1 VVHFPRERGK
11 VPKAEG
17 GPLRDSIGKPIHV
30 VAGVLSDGQG
40 RILLTQRP
48 PGKHLAGLW
57 EFPGGKCEPGEAPQA
72 ALRRELREEIGVD
85 AGALEPLIAVPWAYP
100 EKSVLLD
107 VYRVLDR
114 AGEPYGR
121 EAQTIRWAF
130 ANELTAIPM
139 PPADRP
145 VVTALRLPQHY
156 VITPEPA
163 DDFLQQFAAA
173 LATGAKLVQLRS
185 RQLPDRDLRTLITRS
200 RELAVRS
207 GAELLLNGYLELARE
222 LDLDGIHLPAAYLM
236 RCSSRPLPQDRWVGA
251 SCHDEHEL
259 AHAAAI
265 GVDFA
270 VLGPVLATA
279 SHPGAAPLGWER
291 FAALAAATPLP
302 VYALG
307 GLAQSDLPQAIAAG
321 AQGIAGISA
330 FWPGV

>member
-1 VVHFPRERGK
+1 MPN
-11 VPKAEG
+11 AEG
-17 GPLRDSIGKPIHV
+17 DALRDSIVKQIHV
-30 VAGVLSDGQG
+30 VAGVLSDRQG

-57 EFPGGKCEPGEAPQA
+57 EFPGGKCEPGEAPQD

-107 VYRVLDR
+107 VYRVLDH

-121 EAQTIRWAF
+121 EAQATRWAF
-130 ANELTAIPM
+130 TNELTGIPM

-156 VITPEPA
+156 VITPEPD
-163 DDFLQQFAAA
+163 DDFLQQLAAV

-185 RQLPDRDLRTLITRS
+185 KRLPEPKLRTLITRS
-200 RELAVRS
+200 RELAKRA
-207 GAELLLNGYLELARE
+207 GAQLLLNGHLELARE
-222 LDLDGIHLPAAYLM
+222 LDLDGIHLPATDLL

-251 SCHDEHEL
+251 SCHDEREL

-270 VLGPVLATA
+270 VLGPVLPTA
-279 SHPGAAPLGWER
+279 SHLDTTPLGWER
-291 FAALAAATPLP
+291 FAALVAATPLP

-330 FWPGV
+330 FWSGA